1 MSALRFQELAVKRVS
16 PEAAGAVA
24 ITFDIPPSD
33 RERFTFEPGQ
43 FLTVRATIDGQ
54 EVRRTYSISSPRS
67 RLARNGELEIGIR
80 PVEGGLFSNW
90 ATRAIKAGDTLE
102 VMPPDGR
109 FVIKK
114 KRAIHRVGFAAGSG
128 ITPILC
134 IAASTLEEQPDSK
147 FTLIY
152 GNRRMSTVMFN
163 EALQDLKDRFRDR
176 LTMIHVLSRQA
187 QEVDLLQG
195 RIDGGKVRD
204 IINTLLPVGSMDE
217 VFICGP
223 DEMITATEN
232 ALVEAGVAADRI
244 RTERFTVNLPA
255 GAHPVGASSTA
266 EAAAAATK
274 DITMVLVLDGKE
286 HEIAIGPDAMITA
299 TENALV
305 EAGVPTDRIRTERF
319 TVNLP
324 AGAHPVGASST
335 AEAAAAA
342 TKDITMVLV
351 LDGKEHEIAIGPD
364 EHLLDAGLNAGLDLP
379 FSCKAGVCCTCR
391 AKVTE
396 GEVVMDKNFTLEADE
411 MAQGYVL
418 SCQARATTK
427 RLKISFDER

>member
-1 MSALRFQELAVKRVS
+1 MSAPRFQEVAVKRVS

-24 ITFDIPPSD
+24 ITFAIPEAE
-33 RERFTFEPGQ
+33 RERFAFEPGQ
-43 FLTVRATIDGQ
+43 FLTLRATIDGQ
-54 EVRRTYSISSPRS
+54 DVRRNYSISSPRS
-67 RLARNGELEIGIR
+67 RLTREGELEIGIR

-90 ATRAIKAGDTLE
+90 AARAIKAGDTLQ

-109 FVIKK
+109 FVVKK

-128 ITPILC
+128 ITPILS
-134 IAASTLEEQPDSK
+134 IAATTLEEQPDSK

-163 EALQDLKDRFRDR
+163 EDLQDLKDRYRDR

-195 RIDGGKVRD
+195 RIDGAKVRA
-204 IINTLLPVGSMDE
+204 IIDALLPVGSMDE

-232 ALVEAGVAADRI
+232 ALVEAGVPADRI
-244 RTERFTVNLPA
+244 RTERFTTHLPA
-255 GAHPVGASSTA
+255 GAHPVGVSSTA
-266 EAAAAATK
+266 EAA
-274 DITMVLVLDGKE
+274 E
-286 HEIAIGPDAMITA
+286 
-299 TENALV
+299 
-305 EAGVPTDRIRTERF
+305 
-319 TVNLP
+319 
-324 AGAHPVGASST
+324 
-335 AEAAAAA
+335 AA

-411 MAQGYVL
+411 VAQGYVL

>member
-1 MSALRFQELAVKRVS
+1 MSAPRFQEVAVKRVS

-24 ITFDIPPSD
+24 ITFAIPEAE
-33 RERFTFEPGQ
+33 RERFAFEPGQ
-43 FLTVRATIDGQ
+43 FLTLRATIDGQ
-54 EVRRTYSISSPRS
+54 DVRRNYSISSPRS
-67 RLARNGELEIGIR
+67 RLTREGELEIGIR

-90 ATRAIKAGDTLE
+90 AARAIKAGDTLQ

-109 FVIKK
+109 FVVKK

-128 ITPILC
+128 ITPILS
-134 IAASTLEEQPDSK
+134 IAATTLEEQPDSK

-163 EALQDLKDRFRDR
+163 EDLQDLKDRFRDR

-195 RIDGGKVRD
+195 RIDGAKVRA
-204 IINTLLPVGSMDE
+204 IIDALLPVGSMDE

-232 ALVEAGVAADRI
+232 ALVEAGVPADRI
-244 RTERFTVNLPA
+244 RTERFTTHLPA
-255 GAHPVGASSTA
+255 GAHPVGVSSTA
-266 EAAAAATK
+266 EAA
-274 DITMVLVLDGKE
+274 E
-286 HEIAIGPDAMITA
+286 
-299 TENALV
+299 
-305 EAGVPTDRIRTERF
+305 
-319 TVNLP
+319 
-324 AGAHPVGASST
+324 
-335 AEAAAAA
+335 AA

-411 MAQGYVL
+411 VAQGYVL

>member
-1 MSALRFQELAVKRVS
+1 MSAPRFQELAVKRVS

-24 ITFDIPPSD
+24 ITFDIPPAE
-33 RERFTFEPGQ
+33 RERFAFEPGQ

-54 EVRRTYSISSPRS
+54 DVRRNYSISSPRS

-90 ATRAIKAGDTLE
+90 AARAIKAGDTLQ

-109 FVIKK
+109 FVVKK

-128 ITPILC
+128 ITPILS
-134 IAASTLEEQPDSK
+134 IAATTLEEQPDSK

-163 EALQDLKDRFRDR
+163 EELQDLKDRYRDR

-195 RIDGGKVRD
+195 RIDGAKVRA
-204 IINTLLPVGSMDE
+204 IIDALLPVGSMDE

-223 DEMITATEN
+223 DEMITATET
-232 ALVEAGVAADRI
+232 ALVEAGVPADRI
-244 RTERFTVNLPA
+244 RTERFTTHLPA
-255 GAHPVGASSTA
+255 GAHPVGVSSTA
-266 EAAAAATK
+266 EAA
-274 DITMVLVLDGKE
+274 E
-286 HEIAIGPDAMITA
+286 
-299 TENALV
+299 
-305 EAGVPTDRIRTERF
+305 
-319 TVNLP
+319 
-324 AGAHPVGASST
+324 
-335 AEAAAAA
+335 AA

-411 MAQGYVL
+411 VAQGYVL